1 MMSDELKLA
10 LQALGAISE
19 KDTRLGNRHEILR
32 FFQKIQRM
40 VAFTKILTCEVDAR
54 IASICLSI
62 SFYPDHRRQFEQYFY
77 FRLIDDEKATSYK
90 IKRQFFYELSEF
102 VQHIKDYYNEQEKP
116 DPTRAHILP

>member
-1 MMSDELKLA
+1 MSEELKFA

-19 KDTRLGNRHEILR
+19 KDTRLGNRREVLR

-40 VAFTKILTCEVDAR
+40 IAFTKLLTCEVDAR
-54 IASICLSI
+54 IASICLAI
-62 SFYPDHRRQFEQYFY
+62 SFYPDDRHQFEQYFY

-90 IKRQFFYELSEF
+90 IKRQFFNEFSEF
-102 VQHIKDYYNEQEKP
+102 IQHIKDYYNEREQP